1 MDKSDALK
9 IFAMVGDRGS
19 ISGAARALGESKAT
33 VSRAVMRLESLYN
46 VKLIERTTRQV
57 NLTEVGKILHA
68 RCVRIREEIEDA
80 DAEIAAH
87 RNTPSGL
94 LRIGCTSDVARTLLT
109 PYMGE
114 FLDMHPEIDVRIR
127 AGERLIPEPNVL
139 DVILHSGWLS
149 DSRLTARRI
158 AEVKNILVASKDYI
172 RTKGMPT
179 SPEDVAGHAIIG
191 NFYQDAATIEP
202 GPLPAYVPRLEI
214 VRGTERYTLPTYKR
228 FLSTDHSQIFELVK
242 QGRVIAPIAGMWA
255 VPGLISGELVQVFPG
270 YEISE
275 SPQLYAIYLDRL
287 SAVPKLKIFLQF
299 IEDIIA
305 RIAQELQP
313 LTGMLP
319 PAKSPLLIPPT
330 GLSQTTKTLPP
341 HRT

>member
-9 IFAMVGDRGS
+9 IFATVGDRGS

-57 NLTEVGKILHA
+57 NLTEVGKLLHA
-68 RCVRIREEIEDA
+68 RCIRICEEIDDA

-87 RNTPSGL
+87 RNTPAGL

-109 PYMGE
+109 PYLGE
-114 FLDMHPEIDVRIR
+114 FLDLHPEIDIRIR
-127 AGERLIPEPNVL
+127 VGERLIPEPNVL

-179 SPEDVAGHAIIG
+179 TPGDIAGHAIIG
-191 NFYQDAATIEP
+191 NFYLDAATIEP
-202 GPLPAYVPRLEI
+202 GPLPAYVPRLE
-214 VRGTERYTLPTYKR
+214 VMRGAERFTLPTYKR
-228 FLSTDHSQIFELVK
+228 FLSTDHTQIFELVK
-242 QGRVIAPIAGMWA
+242 QGRVIAPIAGIWA
-255 VPGLISGELVQVFPG
+255 VPGLLSGELVHIFPD

-275 SPQLYAIYLDRL
+275 SPHLYALYIDRL
-287 SAVPKLKIFLQF
+287 ASVPKLRIFLQF
-299 IEDIIA
+299 MEEVVA
-305 RIAQELQP
+305 RLVKELQP
-313 LTGMLP
+313 QADRFFSKNSTII
-319 PAKSPLLIPPT
+319 SPPT
-330 GLSQTTKTLPP
+330 NMLAKKSLF
-341 HRT
+341 